1 VGIPASRHPGPA
13 RIHAAFFAGAN
24 PVDPAARDG
33 ACPPGD
39 AWARLAQGLFQI
51 AFFFNPVVLAA
62 NRMADC
68 LREYVCDDAAL
79 LASPA
84 TRKECGEGLLGI
96 ATQTQARPVL
106 MPYALGLSRNGR
118 FIGRRIMRIQ
128 DEKRNIQIGL
138 SLKSC
143 IALLLFAALVLP
155 LGGTVAMGQG
165 YQWAKIETQPS
176 PAPRR
181 GTAMAYDSDLQKVI
195 LFGGFNYDTRII
207 YNDTWSWDGKEW
219 KEIPIE
225 QNKRPEKRFMFSMVY
240 DSARKKIV
248 MYGGGD
254 VNKWIGYDQ
263 TWEFDGKQ
271 WSKQDVKEPGN
282 RVGHAMAYDEIR
294 KKVVLFGG
302 FDSDLKGTSDIWEW
316 DGNQWIKMNPPI
328 VPEPRTY
335 SVMAYDSLRQKTVIF
350 GGAYENTGYRDT
362 WEWDG
367 VKCVKVSDKGPEPRI
382 AQGMAYD
389 SKRQRVVMFGGGT
402 DIKDYGAYRDL
413 SDLWE
418 WDGNQWTKLNITGPD
433 DRMLLGFT
441 YDDLREK
448 IVLFGGTGDN
458 VEHNDTWELG
468 LVTSGLKASLWPK
481 Y

>member
-1 VGIPASRHPGPA
+1 
-13 RIHAAFFAGAN
+13 
-24 PVDPAARDG
+24 
-33 ACPPGD
+33 
-39 AWARLAQGLFQI
+39 
-51 AFFFNPVVLAA
+51 
-62 NRMADC
+62 
-68 LREYVCDDAAL
+68 
-79 LASPA
+79 
-84 TRKECGEGLLGI
+84 
-96 ATQTQARPVL
+96 
-106 MPYALGLSRNGR
+106 
-118 FIGRRIMRIQ
+118 
-128 DEKRNIQIGL
+128 
-138 SLKSC
+138 
-143 IALLLFAALVLP
+143 
-155 LGGTVAMGQG
+155 
-165 YQWAKIETQPS
+165 
-176 PAPRR
+176 
-181 GTAMAYDSDLQKVI
+181 
-195 LFGGFNYDTRII
+195 
-207 YNDTWSWDGKEW
+207 
-219 KEIPIE
+219 
-225 QNKRPEKRFMFSMVY
+225 
-240 DSARKKIV
+240 